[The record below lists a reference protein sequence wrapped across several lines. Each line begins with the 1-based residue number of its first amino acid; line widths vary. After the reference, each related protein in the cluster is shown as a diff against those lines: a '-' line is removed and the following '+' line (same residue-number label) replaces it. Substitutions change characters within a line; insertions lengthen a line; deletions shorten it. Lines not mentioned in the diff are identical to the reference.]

1 MMSIMTRQLNIFER
15 LPGSERSRCAPSS
28 RISTNTS
35 LLSTNNWPTDK
46 FDGLR
51 RCFERQICSPLLC
64 FDSSSWCVGMIVSD
78 VDHSGRVFGI
88 TDTGGVEMK
97 NPNNKNADD
106 IAVVDPPRQQ
116 SGLLE
121 QRLVSFG

>member
-1 MMSIMTRQLNIFER
+1 
-15 LPGSERSRCAPSS
+15 
-28 RISTNTS
+28 
-35 LLSTNNWPTDK
+35 
-46 FDGLR
+46 
-51 RCFERQICSPLLC
+51 
-64 FDSSSWCVGMIVSD
+64 MIVSD

-106 IAVVDPPRQQ
+106 IAVGDPPSQQ

>member
-1 MMSIMTRQLNIFER
+1 M
-15 LPGSERSRCAPSS
+15 
-28 RISTNTS
+28 
-35 LLSTNNWPTDK
+35 
-46 FDGLR
+46 
-51 RCFERQICSPLLC
+51 
-64 FDSSSWCVGMIVSD
+64 GMIVSD

>member
-1 MMSIMTRQLNIFER
+1 
-15 LPGSERSRCAPSS
+15 
-28 RISTNTS
+28 
-35 LLSTNNWPTDK
+35 
-46 FDGLR
+46 
-51 RCFERQICSPLLC
+51 
-64 FDSSSWCVGMIVSD
+64 MIVSD

-88 TDTGGVEMK
+88 NDTGGVEMK

-106 IAVVDPPRQQ
+106 IAVGDPPSQQ